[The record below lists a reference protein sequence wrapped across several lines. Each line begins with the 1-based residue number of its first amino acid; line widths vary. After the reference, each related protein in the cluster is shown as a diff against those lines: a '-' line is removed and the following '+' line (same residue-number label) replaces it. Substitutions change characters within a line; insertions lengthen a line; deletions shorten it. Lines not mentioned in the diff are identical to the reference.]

1 MWLMSNSPAAV
12 RTAVCSSMMLRV
24 LHRHVPAS
32 CAAAPH
38 DLTLDECLEGSDFIK
53 HAAMSRD
60 YGITRE
66 AFLDRMQSDFQMILP
81 FPPHMRWF
89 VQDKDDEALLTQA
102 AQTVFDSP
110 REPES
115 HQSEFLAA
123 CVERVGPSAGA
134 DSDKAG
140 LKASVAEVPQGSTGN

>member
-1 MWLMSNSPAAV
+1 MQAKRTTLAKQLTLAAV
-12 RTAVCSSMMLRV
+12 LCGLA
-24 LHRHVPAS
+24 
-32 CAAAPH
+32 CAAAAH

-66 AFLDRMQSDFQMILP
+66 AFLDRMQSDLYVILQ
-81 FPPHMRWF
+81 FPPQMRWF
-89 VQDKDDEALLTQA
+89 VQDQEDETLLTQA

-115 HQSEFLAA
+115 HQSDFLAA
-123 CVERVGPSAGA
+123 CVERVGRSAGA

-140 LKASVAEVPQGSTGN
+140 LNANAAELPDASAGN